1 MAREM
6 PLSTIAALPRVAIRS
21 LRWWAQGL
29 APRHASVGLLWRCL
43 AIAATMFAVALLG
56 ILMTRASGRIAAVWL
71 ASGLAVALLLRR
83 PQHEW
88 SMLLLAGLAGNVLA
102 NLAAGDTVLDAA
114 LLALLN
120 ALEISLVVTIT
131 ASGLQ
136 PDRRFESHSIG
147 RFIGAAM
154 LGPLAPS
161 LISAT
166 WFMARDGL
174 PFTLGF
180 ASWYGADVLGLLI
193 VSPILLAVRPLR
205 HVIVEHR
212 PLEAVLIPLVAAG
225 LAALVF
231 AQGAKPLLFLLAPVV
246 LFAAFRLRLLPAMLT
261 VAAVAAFAIAMTTH
275 GLGPIAHANL
285 DPVERIYVL
294 QAFLATLVMLVLPVA
309 AVIGERDQLG
319 VAADHSDR
327 LFHRIAEATP
337 AGILHVELDGT
348 VSFANDRWVDLTGL
362 QPTSLADAAWLD
374 LFHPDD
380 RDLMRDTWQRA
391 STLHQAAGGEIRF
404 LGPLGSTRWA
414 EYSFYPELADGR
426 LHGFIVKL
434 FDVTYRHA
442 VEQALQESEA
452 LYRLLA
458 ENSLDVIV
466 RLTLDGRTRYV
477 SNAATRLFGFE
488 PGELVERPMARFV
501 HPDDLPDFQS
511 LFPSA
516 NHGSGEAFA
525 QFRHRRRGGDYVWL
539 EASARTTVDPA
550 NGEPSE
556 LIASLRDIS
565 ARRQADRLAANAAA
579 KLRESN
585 RLLTLAESLA
595 QVGHW
600 RFDVAS
606 QSFDCSFQVN
616 VITDI
621 TRDQPIGPV
630 EILALVH
637 PADRRSVL
645 RALALAGRPRAAAQQ
660 AARLVLADEVR
671 HVCLVAQAE
680 HDVAGTLTG
689 LVGVIHD
696 VTESVTAQAEL
707 IRARD
712 AAQAAARVK
721 SEFLATMSHEI
732 RTPMT
737 GVLGMIELLRDNPA
751 PEERERF
758 FVTLQQSA
766 DLLMTVLDDVLDFS
780 RIESGRLVFEE
791 ADFDI
796 EELMQ
801 STVDLFDG
809 AASQKGLL
817 LGFEGDRGAATRV
830 RGDAVRL
837 QQVVSN
843 LISNA
848 IKFTAVGRITLLL
861 SARPA
866 DPDAPPD
873 AQCWRIEVRDTGI
886 GIPADKIGSLFEPFV
901 QADAATSRRF
911 GGSGLGLAISRR
923 LIDAMG
929 GKAGVRSRPGRG
941 STFWLEL
948 TLAAGSG
955 EEVAEP
961 PVEIIAERRP
971 LDILVAEDNPINQ
984 MIIGAILRRFG
995 HRVTCVENGRLAL
1008 EQASLRAFDVV
1019 LMDMQ
1024 MPEMD
1029 GLAATRAIRNLP
1041 APHGKV
1047 PIIALTADA
1056 SSERRRFYDG
1066 AGLTDFLTKPID
1078 RHALA
1083 ERLDAI
1089 GRTMALAEAGPL
1101 ADPDSVVDEI
1111 GVRTAAKGA
1120 TAGKS
1125 AVDPS
1130 DLGEPFDVA
1139 RHEELRE
1146 SLGGAQVRNLLDLL
1160 AQELGRCPARIR
1172 ACIERGDLDAARAEA
1187 HSLKGAASNLG
1198 ATALGRVAA
1207 AIELG
1212 AVTGQPELE
1221 ALDTQARRAVKAIAA
1236 LR

>member
-1 MAREM
+1 M
-6 PLSTIAALPRVAIRS
+6 
-21 LRWWAQGL
+21 W
-29 APRHASVGLLWRCL
+29 
-43 AIAATMFAVALLG
+43 
-56 ILMTRASGRIAAVWL
+56 
-71 ASGLAVALLLRR
+71 
-83 PQHEW
+83 
-88 SMLLLAGLAGNVLA
+88 
-102 NLAAGDTVLDAA
+102 
-114 LLALLN
+114 
-120 ALEISLVVTIT
+120 
-131 ASGLQ
+131 
-136 PDRRFESHSIG
+136 
-147 RFIGAAM
+147 
-154 LGPLAPS
+154 
-161 LISAT
+161 
-166 WFMARDGL
+166 
-174 PFTLGF
+174 
-180 ASWYGADVLGLLI
+180 
-193 VSPILLAVRPLR
+193 
-205 HVIVEHR
+205 
-212 PLEAVLIPLVAAG
+212 
-225 LAALVF
+225 
-231 AQGAKPLLFLLAPVV
+231 
-246 LFAAFRLRLLPAMLT
+246 
-261 VAAVAAFAIAMTTH
+261 
-275 GLGPIAHANL
+275 
-285 DPVERIYVL
+285 
-294 QAFLATLVMLVLPVA
+294 
-309 AVIGERDQLG
+309 
-319 VAADHSDR
+319 
-327 LFHRIAEATP
+327 
-337 AGILHVELDGT
+337 
-348 VSFANDRWVDLTGL
+348 
-362 QPTSLADAAWLD
+362 
-374 LFHPDD
+374 
-380 RDLMRDTWQRA
+380 
-391 STLHQAAGGEIRF
+391 
-404 LGPLGSTRWA
+404 
-414 EYSFYPELADGR
+414 
-426 LHGFIVKL
+426 
-434 FDVTYRHA
+434 
-442 VEQALQESEA
+442 
-452 LYRLLA
+452 
-458 ENSLDVIV
+458 
-466 RLTLDGRTRYV
+466 
-477 SNAATRLFGFE
+477 
-488 PGELVERPMARFV
+488 
-501 HPDDLPDFQS
+501 
-511 LFPSA
+511 
-516 NHGSGEAFA
+516 
-525 QFRHRRRGGDYVWL
+525 
-539 EASARTTVDPA
+539 
-550 NGEPSE
+550 
-556 LIASLRDIS
+556 
-565 ARRQADRLAANAAA
+565 
-579 KLRESN
+579 
-585 RLLTLAESLA
+585 
-595 QVGHW
+595 
-600 RFDVAS
+600 
-606 QSFDCSFQVN
+606 
-616 VITDI
+616 
-621 TRDQPIGPV
+621 
-630 EILALVH
+630 
-637 PADRRSVL
+637 
-645 RALALAGRPRAAAQQ
+645 RALAPAGPPRAAAQQ

-1101 ADPDSVVDEI
+1101 ADPDSVVDKI
-1111 GVRTAAKGA
+1111 AVRTAAKGA

-1130 DLGEPFDVA
+1130 DLGEPFDAA